1 MQKEPQAIQPFT
13 AIDAMSLTAALGHSG
28 HKPAHLQPAKPE
40 GHVHN
45 SARHTRC
52 KRMKEV
58 VFEISQDSDKCY
70 RATCRKESISTRA
83 DSWEKLRVNIRQAV
97 RAFSLDRYSPHRIHL
112 HFVRDETLVLR

>member
-1 MQKEPQAIQPFT
+1 MQHEPKAIQPFT
-13 AIDAMSLTAALGHSG
+13 AMDAMTLTAALGSSV
-28 HKPAHLQPAKPE
+28 HKPFSSAQGRASTRPA
-40 GHVHN
+40 
-45 SARHTRC
+45 RC

-70 RATCRKESISTRA
+70 CATCRKENISTKA
-83 DSWEKLRVNIRQAV
+83 ESWEKLRVNIRQAV